1 MYPCNHSN
9 DAAYGGLAILVKDN
23 MKHLEL
29 DSYRTQHI
37 QASCIAI
44 KYCSTL
50 TTVAAIYSPPKHKVT
65 DLLQHPGQRWVAGG
79 DWNAKHENLGSRIT
93 SAKRRQLFV
102 AFQSYAASVS
112 NGLSTSWPVWPA
124 DKNELPDCI
133 EQRLDTCQLRTMY
146 QSHWNCAEPIRQ
158 LAQEQD

>member
-79 DWNAKHENLGSRIT
+79 DWNAKHENWGSRGTAIRSDSELRGKWFSYT
-93 SAKRRQLFV
+93 RCSQTHTYPKAIREAVKKRRKL
-102 AFQSYAASVS
+102 
-112 NGLSTSWPVWPA
+112 T
-124 DKNELPDCI
+124 
-133 EQRLDTCQLRTMY
+133 T
-146 QSHWNCAEPIRQ
+146 
-158 LAQEQD
+158 